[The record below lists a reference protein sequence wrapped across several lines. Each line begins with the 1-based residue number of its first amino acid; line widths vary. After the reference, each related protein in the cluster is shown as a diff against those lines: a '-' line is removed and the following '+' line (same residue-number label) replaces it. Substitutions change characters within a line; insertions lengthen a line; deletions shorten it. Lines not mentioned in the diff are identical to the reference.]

1 MASYKEFLQGNLDKY
16 KAVPFWSWNNALDEE
31 HLVRQIEEMH
41 ALGIGGFIM
50 HARTGMSDE
59 YLGEKWF
66 SCIGACLKKAREL
79 GMNAW
84 AYDENGWPSGFC
96 GGKLLENKDFL
107 AKYLEMEKGDFDPEA
122 YASYIER
129 PEGYVR
135 VEEKCGEGEYLNV
148 YIRKNPSQTDILD
161 PAVVTAFIEET
172 YEKYYERFAD
182 SFGRELVGFF
192 TDEPQYYRYATPYSP
207 TLIEAFAEEGL
218 DVRDGLC
225 YLFLHDERGY
235 AFREKYYGALS
246 RLYCE
251 NFYKRIYDWCTEHNC
266 MLTGHSIEEENLPG
280 QVFCCGAVTPSYEY
294 EHIPGIDHLGRFC
307 PNELGPKQIG
317 SLASQLGKEQVLT
330 ETFAC
335 GGFDMEPFELKSI
348 AEAQYFHG
356 VNLMCHH
363 LYPYSLADFG
373 KIDHPPVFSPQ
384 GGWPE
389 GFKVFNEYFTRL
401 GALVANTEEICD
413 VAVIHPIHSIWM
425 EFIRAEEGSI
435 GEKTSSVA
443 DLCEDFDRLLRKMRK
458 NGLTF
463 QLVDEGILARHGG
476 VREGKLFVGKREYGS
491 VIVPKMLTLT
501 SSTRDILKK
510 FKGALFVEGEIP
522 CTDGR
527 PERIDLCSTAS
538 FEELLASKR
547 YAFSA
552 PDERTFLAAR
562 SSELGEFLFI
572 KNIDCDHESRVEMPG
587 ISRSFKVLDLVT
599 LETENASD
607 VFTLPKSGGLILV
620 RDESAAPYAK
630 TETKTNVT
638 SAFRVT
644 GIGEN
649 SLVLDKAE
657 IAKEDGRFSEPFYI
671 CALFEKL
678 LRENYRGRLTVRQ
691 RFTCAQAMP
700 VTFVMEHAKLL
711 CATCN
716 GEPLRFSQNAFDIN
730 FREARIEAKAGE
742 NILEYS
748 MDYYQ
753 RDGVHYILFDPEA
766 TESLR
771 NCLYYDTALENSYL
785 HGDFTVDEAHVLHK
799 REALPPLTDALYQ
812 NGYPFYNGK
821 LILKG
826 SLHYDGEGSAVLS
839 IGGSFVQAKVRAGG
853 KEVLFAMDKK
863 GDITA
868 LLKKGEN
875 ELEIEL
881 SSSLRNLFGPYHL
894 VGSERAWIGRH
905 SFTFARQWERD
916 GVLPQGFTEDY
927 LSVPFGAKEITLSI
941 IK

>member
-1 MASYKEFLQGNLDKY
+1 MGDYRSFLTGNLDKY

-96 GGKLLENKDFL
+96 GGKLLENEAFL
-107 AKYLEMEKGDFDPEA
+107 AKYLEMEKGAFDGAA
-122 YASYIER
+122 YASFAER

-135 VEEKCGEGEYLNV
+135 VEKECGAAEYLNI
-148 YIRKNPSQTDILD
+148 YIRVNHSNTDILD

-172 YEKYYERFAD
+172 YDKYYERFAE

-207 TLIEAFAEEGL
+207 TVAEAFAAEGL

-235 AFREKYYGALS
+235 AFREKYYATLS

-266 MLTGHSIEEENLPG
+266 KLTGHSIEEENLPG
-280 QVFCCGAVTPSYEY
+280 QVYCCGAVTPSYEF

-307 PNELGPKQIG
+307 PNEIGPKQIG

-348 AEAQYFHG
+348 ADAQYFHG

-373 KIDHPPVFSPQ
+373 KIDHPPVFSAQ

-401 GALVANTEEICD
+401 GALVANTEEHCD

-425 EFIRAEEGSI
+425 EFIRAEEGAI
-435 GEKTSSVA
+435 GEKSSSVA
-443 DLCEDFDRLLRKMRK
+443 ALCEDFDRLLCEMRK

-463 QLVDEGILARHGG
+463 QFVDEGILARHGG
-476 VREGKLFVGKREYGS
+476 VREGKLFVGKREYGK

-510 FKGALFVEGEIP
+510 FEGKLFLEGEIP

-527 PERIDLCSTAS
+527 PEKIDLRSNTTLEALIR
-538 FEELLASKR
+538 EKR

-552 PDERTFLAAR
+552 PDGRTFLTAR
-562 SSELGEFLFI
+562 ESALGEFLFV
-572 KNIDCDHESRVEMPG
+572 KNIDYEGESAVEMPG
-587 ISRSFKVLDLVT
+587 LSKDYKILDLVT
-599 LETENASD
+599 LTTENASD
-607 VFTLPKSGGLILV
+607 SFVLPKSGGLIFV
-620 RDESAAPYAK
+620 RDESAAPK
-630 TETKTNVT
+630 ETVETKTDVT
-638 SAFRVT
+638 AAFAVSS
-644 GIGEN
+644 IGEN

-657 IAKEDGRFSEPFYI
+657 IAKEGGEFSEPFYV
-671 CALFEKL
+671 CALFERL
-678 LRENYRGRLTVRQ
+678 LREDYRGRLTVRQ
-691 RFTCAQAMP
+691 RFTCREAMP
-700 VTFVMEHAKLL
+700 VTFVMERARLL
-711 CATCN
+711 SLSCN
-716 GEPLRFSQNAFDIN
+716 GKPLSLSQNAFDIN
-730 FREARIEAKAGE
+730 FREARIDAQAGE
-742 NILEYS
+742 NVIEYS
-748 MDYYQ
+748 LDYYQ
-753 RDGVHYILFDPEA
+753 REGVYHALFDPNA

-771 NCLYYDTALENSYL
+771 NCLYYDTALENTYL
-785 HGDFTVDEAHVLHK
+785 HGDFTVDAEHTLAK
-799 REALPPLTDALYQ
+799 RTGLPPLTDALYE

-826 SLHYDGEGSAVLS
+826 KLNYGGEGSAVLE
-839 IGGSFVQAKVRAGG
+839 IGGKFVQAKVKKGER
-853 KEVLFAMDKK
+853 EVLFAMDKK
-863 GDITA
+863 GDITS
-868 LLKKGEN
+868 LLEKGEN
-875 ELEIEL
+875 DVQIEL

-894 VGSERAWIGRH
+894 IGSERAWIGRQ
-905 SFTFARQWERD
+905 SFTFSRLWPQN
-916 GVLPQGFTEDY
+916 GGLPEKFTEQY
-927 LSVPFGAKEITLSI
+927 LSVPFGAKSITLTI
-941 IK
+941 VK